1 MADLSVRAAIHNR
14 YPWANLA
21 QGVLASTQ
29 HVAYQGHR
37 DTFPYK
43 SLRDWLHSLEWPPV
57 SAYDYLGDYP
67 ADSAP
72 GWTNNVQGVTTS
84 ATHWF
89 FSAETEGLWKLP
101 LSRDLD
107 ADIDDGQFPHANVP
121 PPYSGVD
128 SPHMGDLDHFDGLLF
143 VPFEGTHPRRIMLFR
158 ASDLKFL
165 DTAPVAEQSDCPWCA
180 VNPRNRLLYSSHFDT
195 DHLNVYRMTLIANST
210 DGVVGLGLE
219 FLYNFELRNS
229 QGARLPVSRV
239 QGGAFS
245 PSGHFYL
252 VSDVDNGGLMGF
264 DMTTGRRMFQRT
276 KASLPTDV
284 EMEGLTIFDA
294 DAAPTPHIGG
304 QIHIVWLQDEAVVD
318 DDIYFSHFRVAAEH
332 RHKL

>member
-1 MADLSVRAAIHNR
+1 MADIHVKAAIHQR
-14 YPWANLA
+14 FPWADLA
-21 QGVLASTQ
+21 QGILRSTQ

-37 DTFPYK
+37 DTFPYS
-43 SLRDWLHSLEWPPV
+43 SLRDWLHSLEWPPT

-72 GWTNNVQGVTTS
+72 GWTDNVQGVTTS
-84 ATHWF
+84 GTHWF
-89 FSAETEGLWKLP
+89 FTQETEGLTKIP
-101 LSRDLD
+101 VTHDLD
-107 ADIDDGQFPHANVP
+107 VDIEDGQMPHADIPAPFSDA
-121 PPYSGVD
+121 D
-128 SPHMGDLDHFDGLLF
+128 SPHLGGPDHFNGLLF
-143 VPFEGTHPRRIMLFR
+143 VPFEGVHPRRIMLFR

-165 DTAPVAEQSDCPWCA
+165 GTAPVGEQSDCPWCA

-195 DHLNVYRMTLIANST
+195 DHLNVYRMSLIADTTN
-210 DGVVGLGLE
+210 GVVGTMLE
-219 FLYNFELRNS
+219 FLYNFELRDS
-229 QGARLPVSRV
+229 QGNRLQLWRV

-284 EMEGLTIFDA
+284 EMEGLAIFDA
-294 DAAPTPHIGG
+294 DAASIPHIGG
-304 QIHIVWLQDEAVVD
+304 QIHIVWLQDEAVAD
-318 DDIYFSHFRVAAEH
+318 DDIYFSHFRIAAEH